1 MIRLFKL
8 LLQSTWLTTI
18 SRISSD
24 GHQPQMVN
32 AQLKMSI
39 GILATSRPS
48 NYLNKVLEASTP
60 KLIRSYKEL
69 GKPKNYHL

>member
-1 MIRLFKL
+1 
-8 LLQSTWLTTI
+8 
-18 SRISSD
+18 
-24 GHQPQMVN
+24 MVN